1 MNKSTVFFMYHEL
14 ELPERDLCD
23 DESGYVRYVVTE
35 KTFRDQMAV
44 IERNG
49 WAGWNVSES
58 LRLTAGTNDE
68 AKHGVCLTFDDG
80 CATDL
85 LSAAP
90 LLREKGFGATFYV
103 TVDHLG
109 RRGYLTKAQLRELS
123 DLGFEVGS
131 HSLTHRYLNDL
142 GASEIKVELSESKQR
157 LEEITERPVVH
168 FSCPGGRVNSLID
181 KIARETG
188 YASVVTSRIGANG
201 NDADRF
207 SLKRIAVKRGMPIE
221 EFENLARGQGL
232 RVRQAETAVLDVAKR
247 VLGNTMYERIR
258 SNRLGRRP

>member
-1 MNKSTVFFMYHEL
+1 MSKSIVFFMYHAL
-14 ELPERDLCD
+14 ELPERELCD
-23 DESGYVRYVVTE
+23 AESGYVRYVVTE
-35 KTFRDQMAV
+35 QTFRDQLAA

-49 WAGWNVSES
+49 WAGWSVSES
-58 LRLTAGTNDE
+58 LRLMSGANDE

-90 LLREKGFGATFYV
+90 LLGEKGFGATFYV

-109 RRGYLTKAQLRELS
+109 RRGYLTKDQLRELS
-123 DLGFEVGS
+123 DQGFEIGS

-142 GASEIKVELSESKQR
+142 GAGEIKTELSESKQQ
-157 LEEITERPVVH
+157 LEEITGRPVAH

-181 KIARETG
+181 RIARETG
-188 YASVVTSRIGANG
+188 YTSVATSRIGTNG
-201 NDADRF
+201 AGTHRF

-232 RVRQAETAVLDVAKR
+232 RIRQAETAVLDVAKR